1 MCSWARPWNKV
12 PTTAF
17 NCTGEKLDAAFE
29 MAQLWYDQYL
39 PPVVSEAH
47 KDTCQEL
54 FGLTMTPEE
63 ANKELQKTMDEYNSS
78 HNEE

>member
-1 MCSWARPWNKV
+1 
-12 PTTAF
+12 
-17 NCTGEKLDAAFE
+17 
-29 MAQLWYDQYL
+29 
-39 PPVVSEAH
+39 
-47 KDTCQEL
+47 L